1 MENNKDDDTDND
13 IDDGTIRTPDQAFN
27 ETLIDNNSDYENLD
41 PEMKLA
47 LEVSRKEYYDTFDI
61 DTDINTVFF
70 KSLQESNNFSYEDM
84 TNEEQNKIF
93 EQEVKLALEV
103 SDQIYIKDLEQ
114 ESYSLENDNSLSE
127 SDKEEL
133 EKQKVIEMEKRS
145 QSLENFKK
153 RIQALSLS
161 LSFNDSRIK
170 KYIEKV
176 LINYCKLLIDFV
188 YVDIDIY
195 EDLYKVIDSYYLI
208 PTQKNY
214 KKTAISKEEDKL
226 IRSIFRQNP
235 IISTLS

>member
-1 MENNKDDDTDND
+1 MENNKDNDNDND
-13 IDDGTIRTPDQAFN
+13 IDDETIRIPDQSFN
-27 ETLIDNNSDYENLD
+27 DTLIDNNSDYENLD

-93 EQEVKLALEV
+93 EQEVKLAMEV

-161 LSFNDSRIK
+161 FNDSRIK

-176 LINYCKLLIDFV
+176 LINYCELLIDFV
-188 YVDIDIY
+188 YVDNDIY
-195 EDLYKVIDSYYLI
+195 KELYKVIDSYYLI

-214 KKTAISKEEDKL
+214 KKTAISEEEDKL
-226 IRSIFRQNP
+226 IRSIFRQDP
-235 IISTLS
+235 IISTLTF